1 MKNKHLKQNWFVL
14 TVFVLSAAF
23 IIAIYFYS
31 KVLATIG
38 GLGLL
43 IFTALY
49 LIVRRTWRKE
59 YFDALSHLTDSLE
72 DSEKN
77 VLSTM
82 STPVLLCYSDGSFL
96 WHNKFFHKD
105 VASHPSK
112 KNSVLSN
119 YIGEENMKN
128 LFSTGTAFAEIDGN
142 SFSLYSSKVAFKNKD
157 GYLVYFFDVTEL
169 KNKSDKFDR
178 IKPAVIIGMYDN
190 FDEMFQNLSDSELSE
205 LTSYL
210 DKEVSKWFSDYNCI
224 MRKLGSERFVVTCH
238 EKDLEKMIEN
248 KFSVLGIV
256 RNYIYDG
263 KPCLAT
269 LSVGVGRGED
279 LKECDFNAKQALDMA
294 LSRGGDQ
301 VAVRSNDNF
310 DFYGGL
316 ASGNEKGNKV
326 RSRVVASAIK
336 QLILTSENCLILGHK
351 FSDYDAMGTSI
362 GVFAMM
368 RHFGKDVNI
377 VYDHE
382 NSLCEKLVKKY
393 VNETGNTP
401 FIDKRTALQK
411 LTENTIVFLVDTH
424 RAAYCEAPEIVNNAK
439 TVIVIDHHRK
449 SVDFFDKAVVFHH
462 NSSASSA
469 SEMLAELLP
478 YMSNSPIIAAPEADA
493 LLAGIM
499 LDTKNFVLRS
509 GVRTFEA
516 ASYLKSRGADS
527 VKVKKLFSSTADE
540 HKARAEIVSSCFIYR
555 ECAISV
561 ADIKNRDARVIT
573 SQAADEMLNISG
585 IKASYVI
592 FKTENTVNISA
603 RSLGEIN
610 VQLVMEKLGGGG
622 HLTMAAAQIKDSDTS
637 DALVVLKKAIDNYY
651 DSL

>member
-1 MKNKHLKQNWFVL
+1 MKNKRLKQSWFLL
-14 TVFVLSAAF
+14 TAFVLSAAF
-23 IIAIYFYS
+23 VVATYFFS
-31 KVLATIG
+31 KVLALIG
-38 GLGLL
+38 GVFLL
-43 IFTALY
+43 VIYIGY
-49 LIVRRTWRKE
+49 LVVRKHWRKE
-59 YFDALSHLTDSLE
+59 HFDALSELT
-72 DSEKN
+72 KN
-77 VLSTM
+77 LDTNESSTLTSM
-82 STPVLLCYSDGSFL
+82 SMPTLLCYKDGSVL
-96 WHNKFFHKD
+96 WYN
-105 VASHPSK
+105 
-112 KNSVLSN
+112 
-119 YIGEENMKN
+119 N
-128 LFSTGTAFAEIDGN
+128 LFRKEIASLSDRNSNFLGDYLDEVSVNTLFTTGTVFCEIDEK
-142 SFSLYSSKVAFKNKD
+142 SFVLYSSEVTLKNKE
-157 GYLVYFFDVTEL
+157 GYLIYFFDITEL
-169 KNKSDKFDR
+169 KNKSDKLDR
-178 IKPAVIIGMYDN
+178 LRPAVIIGMYDN
-190 FDEMFQNLSDSELSE
+190 FDEMFQSLSDSELSE

-210 DKEVSKWFSDYNCI
+210 DKEVSKWFSDNNCV

-248 KFSVLGIV
+248 KFSVLNNV
-256 RNYIYDG
+256 RNFLYND

-269 LSVGVGRGED
+269 LSMGIGRGED

-316 ASGNEKGNKV
+316 SSGNEKGNKV

-336 QLILTSENCLILGHK
+336 QLIMSSENCLVIGHK

-362 GVFAMM
+362 GVYAMM
-368 RHFGKDVNI
+368 KHFGKSVNI
-377 VYDHE
+377 VYDSE

-393 VNETGNTP
+393 VSETGNTP
-401 FIDKRTALQK
+401 FVDKNTAKQK
-411 LTENTIVFLVDTH
+411 LTDDTIVFLVDTH
-424 RAAYCEAPEIVNNAK
+424 RANYCEAPEIVNKAK

-449 SVDFFDKAVVFHH
+449 SVDFFNNAVVFHH

-469 SEMLAELLP
+469 SEMLTELLP
-478 YMSNSPIIAAPEADA
+478 YMSNTPIIGASEADA

-527 VKVKKLFSSTADE
+527 VKVKKLFSSTAEE
-540 HKARAEIVSSCFIYR
+540 HKERAEIVSSCFIYKD
-555 ECAISV
+555 CAISV
-561 ADIKNRDARVIT
+561 AKISGADGRIIT

-585 IKASYVI
+585 VKASFVI
-592 FKTENTVNISA
+592 FKDSDTTNISA
-603 RSLGEIN
+603 RSLGELN

-622 HLTMAAAQIKDSDTS
+622 HLTMAAAQLKNSDTS
-637 DALVVLKKAIDNYY
+637 DSLVLLKKAIDNYY